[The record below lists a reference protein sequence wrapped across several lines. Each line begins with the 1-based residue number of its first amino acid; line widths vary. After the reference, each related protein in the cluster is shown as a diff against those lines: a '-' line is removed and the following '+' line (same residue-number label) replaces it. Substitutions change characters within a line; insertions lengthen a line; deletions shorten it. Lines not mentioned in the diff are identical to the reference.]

1 MRHSAAAR
9 LICLRKPFDL
19 DRKPARRLQSTVRRH
34 RQSSNLTDF
43 IPFPSISDVH
53 QFLNGVVLLALSVGA
68 GAFLRRGGSIRGA
81 DVIVGYGAISAAIIV
96 LGLLKVP
103 LRVAAAIVIVAALL
117 AGVRAVSSWREQKP
131 LMRCLLPMVPVL
143 LILSAI
149 PPLEWDDLAH
159 WVPNAA
165 YLYQYNAFPSAGVSG
180 SQWTRL
186 GYPYAMP
193 LWTWLVSLASGGFVE
208 NAGVLASGF
217 FLAAAAALFIEAG
230 QTEAGRTPGPA
241 ASWGAAGLAVL
252 AVTVLSPTFKSAY
265 TLTGYADTA
274 TSVAVAA
281 FAWISCR
288 ALHDLDRQPLRGNSA
303 AFIQLAFC
311 ALLLVDLKQSN
322 LILLALLG
330 CGFGLAALS
339 MRKWRAAGPVVAVAA
354 ATIPA
359 CVLWFCWDRYV
370 STQVP
375 SGSFTWMPAD
385 EWAWDKAAQ
394 ILHAMLIEGGLKLN
408 VILAVVILLAVR
420 ALARGPR
427 NTADL
432 LSIVTAVVAC
442 GYTAFLF
449 VAYVGAFAEY
459 EAVRAASFFRYLSH
473 VGILAVLCLL
483 CQAVPYLFNRGSSR
497 AMQMP
502 PSRAA
507 TAGALIFAVA
517 VGAVLSFRWNHLVA
531 AGYLPAQKAG
541 AIIAEAMPAKST
553 VAIVTPRDVGV
564 VAHAVRYQLY
574 RFGRDDRAIQV
585 RQTVTSATPDPL
597 SEARAI
603 AADAAIRNVILL
615 DATDEI
621 AALFQSPAGGRGLQ
635 WMSREDGV
643 WRVHR
648 IVPLDRR

>member
-1 MRHSAAAR
+1 LAY
-9 LICLRKPFDL
+9 
-19 DRKPARRLQSTVRRH
+19 
-34 RQSSNLTDF
+34 F

-53 QFLNGVVLLALSVGA
+53 HFLNGVVLLALSVGV
-68 GAFLRRGGSIRGA
+68 GTFLRRGGSIRGV
-81 DVIVGYGAISAAIIV
+81 DFIVGYGAISAAIIV

-103 LRVAAAIVIVAALL
+103 LTIAAAIVVVAVLL
-117 AGVRAVSSWREQKP
+117 AGIRAAASWREQKP
-131 LMRCLLPMVPVL
+131 LMRCVLLMTPVL
-143 LILSAI
+143 LILSAV

-165 YLYQYNAFPSAGVSG
+165 YLYQYDAFPTAGVSG

-193 LWTWLVSLASGGFVE
+193 LWTWLVSLASGSFVE

-217 FLAAAAALFIEAG
+217 FLAAAAALFIEAT
-230 QTEAGRTPGPA
+230 QTEANETPGVA
-241 ASWGAAGLAVL
+241 ASWSMAALAIL
-252 AVTVLSPTFKSAY
+252 LVTVLSPTFKSAY

-281 FAWISCR
+281 FAWISCW
-288 ALHDLDRQPLRGNSA
+288 ALRDLDSKPLRGNLA
-303 AFIQLAFC
+303 TLIQLAFC

-339 MRKWRAAGPVVAVAA
+339 MRKRRAIGPVVAVAA

-385 EWAWDKAAQ
+385 QWYWDKATQ

-408 VILAVVILLAVR
+408 LLLAVVILLAAQALVR
-420 ALARGPR
+420 GAR

-432 LSIVTAVVAC
+432 LSIVTAVMAC

-483 CQAVPYLFNRGSSR
+483 CHAVPYVLNRNPLRR
-497 AMQMP
+497 AMQFASP
-502 PSRAA
+502 RAA
-507 TAGALIFAVA
+507 VAAALIFAVA
-517 VGAVLSFRWNHLVA
+517 VGAVLSYRWNRMVA
-531 AGYLPAQKAG
+531 AGYLPAQRAG
-541 AIIAEAMPAKST
+541 VAIAEAMPAKST
-553 VAIVTPRDVGV
+553 IAIVTPRDIGV
-564 VAHAVRYQLY
+564 VAHAVQYQLH
-574 RFGRDDRAIQV
+574 RFGKDDRAIRV
-585 RQTVTSATPDPL
+585 LHTVTSTTPDPAG
-597 SEARAI
+597 EARAI
-603 AADAAIRNVILL
+603 AADAGIQNVILL
-615 DATDEI
+615 DAPAEI
-621 AALFQSPAGGRGLQ
+621 AAIFQSPAGGRDLQ
-635 WMSREDGV
+635 WMLRQGGA

-648 IVPLDRR
+648 IVPLYDR